1 MTNIEK
7 YKNTFAATFETD
19 QEKVTDFVYKDTSEW
34 DSIAHMMLMSGLE
47 DTFDIELEPDDML
60 AITSYTAGMEVL
72 KKKGIVF

>member
-1 MTNIEK
+1 
-7 YKNTFAATFETD
+7 
-19 QEKVTDFVYKDTSEW
+19 
-34 DSIAHMMLMSGLE
+34 MMLMSGLE